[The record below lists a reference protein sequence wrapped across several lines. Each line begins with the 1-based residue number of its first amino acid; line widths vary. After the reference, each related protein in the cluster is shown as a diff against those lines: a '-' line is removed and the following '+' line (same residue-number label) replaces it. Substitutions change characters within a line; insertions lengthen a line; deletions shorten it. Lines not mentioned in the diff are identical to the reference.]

1 MPRLFGAAAMEART
15 MRIFIFK
22 SVFTALLLTSAA
34 AAQTQTP
41 AEPPAIEP
49 APEAAPAAGVESA
62 APVDWA
68 VRAREAFAAN
78 FKETCA
84 SQEGEPPIS
93 ERQAEFTELKFNDT
107 LDAPDDPERTAGLYR
122 FFCSRGAY
130 NESHVFYLH
139 NGEYLTLVGFAE
151 PHIHV
156 DYENEDSDGKVLG
169 IRVTGLRARN
179 VMANSSVDAK
189 TLTVS
194 SADKWRGAAD
204 ASSSGTWLFKDGEF
218 VLSTFE
224 VDASYDGK
232 INPVMVADYRAE
244 NEALGETP

>member
-1 MPRLFGAAAMEART
+1 M
-15 MRIFIFK
+15 MRKIFLK
-22 SVFTALLLTSAA
+22 SVLAALFLAGAS
-34 AAQTQTP
+34 AAQTQTA

-84 SQEGEPPIS
+84 PQQGEPPIS
-93 ERQAEFTELKFNDT
+93 ERQAEVTELKFKGA
-107 LDAPDDPERTAGLYR
+107 LDAPDDPERTAGIYR

-139 NGEYLTLVGFAE
+139 NGEDLTLVSFAE
-151 PHIHV
+151 PYIHV

-169 IRVTGLRARN
+169 IKVTGLRARN
-179 VMANSSVDAK
+179 VMVNSSVDAK

-218 VLSTFE
+218 ILSTFK

>member
-1 MPRLFGAAAMEART
+1 MRKLILKSLLTAVFVTGAAM
-15 MRIFIFK
+15 
-22 SVFTALLLTSAA
+22 
-34 AAQTQTP
+34 AQTLTP
-41 AEPPAIEP
+41 AVES
-49 APEAAPAAGVESA
+49 APAAGPAQGVESA

-68 VRAREAFAAN
+68 ARAREAFAAG

-93 ERQAEFTELKFNDT
+93 ERLPEVFEHTYKGA
-107 LDAPDDPERTAGLYR
+107 LDAAEDTERTATLYR
-122 FFCSRGAY
+122 FFCGRGPY
-130 NESHVFYLH
+130 NERHVFYLH
-139 NGEYLTLVGFAE
+139 SGEDLSLVSFAE
-151 PHIHV
+151 PVIHV

-169 IRVTGLRARN
+169 IRVTGLRAQN
-179 VMANSSVDAK
+179 LLVNSSVDPK
-189 TLTVS
+189 SLTMS

-204 ASSSGTWLFKDGEF
+204 ASSSGTWLFKDGGF